1 MGWVHTNRG
10 QNPIIALLSGAGSL
24 LMRGGPAWLVVLS
37 SLLLAWMGLRG
48 IDVAESAKP
57 VATNALALGPVALK
71 QLVFLGVGVLAAGLV
86 AMPHYKRVG
95 PWIWTLYVVGLLL
108 LIFLIIPGV
117 PASIV
122 RPRGGARG
130 WIDLGPID
138 LQPSE
143 LMKVAC
149 VLAVAWYL
157 RYRKTHRELTGL
169 WPPAFIVGLPIMLIM
184 LQPDMGTCLLFIPML
199 FFMLVAAGAKLRH
212 LTLVVAVACLAAP
225 AAYPLLKPHQKQR
238 IVGLVMQLRGDTSED
253 LDVNMQSVTA
263 QRVIGAGQVSGAG
276 DTHARA
282 LLRYNALPERHND
295 MVFAS
300 IITRDGLLGGILL
313 LALFAAWVVGAFW
326 TAGSCDEP
334 FGRLICVG
342 CAGFVVAQV
351 LINVGMNLGIVPII
365 GVTLPYVSYG
375 GSSMVAQWLMVGLVL
390 SVGLRRRGSY
400 ELSRSFEWDREE

>member
-1 MGWVHTNRG
+1 MAWAHSNRG
-10 QNPIIALLSGAGSL
+10 QNPLVALLTGAGSL
-24 LMRGGPAWLVVLS
+24 LLRGGPAWIVVLA
-37 SLLLAWMGLRG
+37 SLLLAWIGLRG
-48 IDVAESAKP
+48 IDVAESP
-57 VATNALALGPVALK
+57 RSVTTNPLSLGPVAIK
-71 QLVFLGVGVLAAGLV
+71 QLAFLGVGMLAAIAAAL
-86 AMPHYKRVG
+86 PHYKRFG
-95 PWIWTLYVVGLLL
+95 PWIWSMYVACLFL

-122 RPRGGARG
+122 RARGGARA

-143 LMKVAC
+143 LVKIAC

-169 WPPAFIVGLPIMLIM
+169 WPPAFLVGLPIMLIM

-199 FFMLVAAGAKLRH
+199 FFMLVAAGARLRH
-212 LTLVVAVACLAAP
+212 LSLVIAVACLAAP

-238 IVGLVMQLRGDTSED
+238 IVGLVLQLRGDTSED

-263 QRVIGAGQVSGAG
+263 QRMIGAGQTTGTG

-282 LLRYNALPERHND
+282 LLRFNALPERHND

-300 IITRDGLLGGILL
+300 IVARYGLLGGVVLL
-313 LALFAAWVVGAFW
+313 LLFAAWVVGAFW

-351 LINVGMNLGIVPII
+351 LVNIGMNLGIVPII
-365 GVTLPYVSYG
+365 GVTLPFVSYG

-390 SVGLRRRGSY
+390 NVGLRRRGSY
-400 ELSRSFEWDREE
+400 ELSRSFEWDRDE